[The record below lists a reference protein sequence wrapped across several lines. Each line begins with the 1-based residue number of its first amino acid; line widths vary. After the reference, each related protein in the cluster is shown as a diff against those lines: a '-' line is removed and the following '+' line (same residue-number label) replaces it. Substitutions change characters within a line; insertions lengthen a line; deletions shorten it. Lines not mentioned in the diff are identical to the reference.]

1 MSAKISCIV
10 IAKNEERKIAGCLA
24 SIAWA
29 DEIVVVD
36 SGSTDNTVAIARS
49 LTECVHEL
57 PWQGFGPQKQAAV
70 ELASHDLI
78 FSIDCDERVTPELA
92 AEIKSLAFKD
102 TIPAGYSV
110 PRRTFVG
117 KSEIRHCGW
126 YPDRTIRLFDRR
138 RGRFSDE
145 PVHERVLVDGP
156 VGECANHL
164 LHYSFDGFADM
175 LSKMNVYTDLGAE
188 RLLSEGRRASFQ
200 DVTVRPLYTFLRTY
214 LLQGGVLDGFSGYVV
229 SVSNA
234 VSVFAKYTKL
244 MERQRLMSEQGRG
257 KAE

>member
-10 IAKNEERKIAGCLA
+10 IAKNEERKIADCLA

-36 SGSTDNTVAIARS
+36 SGSTDNTIAIARS
-49 LTECVHEL
+49 FTERIHEL
-57 PWQGFGPQKQAAV
+57 PWQGFGLQKQAGV
-70 ELASHDLI
+70 ELASHDLV
-78 FSIDCDERVTPELA
+78 FSIDCDERVTPDLA
-92 AEIKSLAFKD
+92 AEIRSIADSD
-102 TIPAGYSV
+102 TRCAGYSV

-117 KSEIRHCGW
+117 KAEIRHCGW

-145 PVHERVLVDGP
+145 PVHERVMVDESP
-156 VGECANHL
+156 GECSNHL

-175 LSKMNVYTDLGAE
+175 LLKMNVYTDLGAD
-188 RLLSEGRRASFQ
+188 RLLAEGRRASFL
-200 DVTVRPLYTFLRTY
+200 DVTFRPIYTFLRTY
-214 LLQGGVLDGFSGYVV
+214 LLQGGFLDGFAGYVV

-244 MERQRLMSEQGRG
+244 MERQQAKRH
-257 KAE
+257 